1 MVHVALI
8 QMKDIIQPVVIQ
20 MAMIVHLV
28 IVAVEVIET
37 IREKI
42 AKEDHIHV
50 IGTIGEKNEEEA
62 AEIKNRK
69 LYYLLMV

>member
-42 AKEDHIHV
+42 VKEDHIHV
-50 IGTIGEKNEEEA
+50 IGMIGEKNEEEA

-69 LYYLLMV
+69 LYYLLMM

>member
-1 MVHVALI
+1 
-8 QMKDIIQPVVIQ
+8 

-42 AKEDHIHV
+42 VKEDHIHV
-50 IGTIGEKNEEEA
+50 IGMIGEKNEEEA